1 LILDD
6 RGDSLVLRPLPDD
19 PIGAAVGSLAGRGP
33 TGDELRKIA
42 REEEAEIEE
51 RKWGRGA
58 DGS

>member
-1 LILDD
+1 MIVDD

-19 PIGAAVGSLAGRGP
+19 PIGAAIGSLAGPGP
-33 TGDELRKIA
+33 ASDELRNIS
-42 REEEAEIEE
+42 REEAAEIEE